1 MRTARQLADEVW
13 EAQQE
18 SWEFDDPTSSI
29 LAAERLNPDDE
40 RVVRRIT
47 AANGYTGDALDSMS
61 RRVSALVVGQVGAM
75 ADAFPAM
82 AGD

>member
-29 LAAERLNPDDE
+29 LAAEKLNPEDE
-40 RVVRRIT
+40 RAVRRIT
-47 AANGYTGDALDSMS
+47 AANGYKGDALDSMS
-61 RRVSALVVGQVGAM
+61 RRVSAIVVGQVGAL
-75 ADAFPAM
+75 ADTIPAM

>member
-18 SWEFDDPTSSI
+18 AWEFNDPVSSI
-29 LAAERLNPDDE
+29 LAADRLNPDDE
-40 RVVRRIT
+40 GAVRRIA
-47 AANGYTGDALDSMS
+47 AANGYTGKALDSMS
-61 RRVSALVVGQVGAM
+61 RRVSALVVGRVGAL
-75 ADAFPAM
+75 ADATPAM

>member
-1 MRTARQLADEVW
+1 MRTARQMADEVW

-18 SWEFDDPTSSI
+18 AWEFNDPKSSI

-40 RVVRRIT
+40 RAVRRIT

-75 ADAFPAM
+75 AESFPSM

>member
-18 SWEFDDPTSSI
+18 AWEFNDPTSLI
-29 LAAERLNPDDE
+29 LAAEKLNADDE
-40 RVVRRIT
+40 RAVRRIT

-61 RRVSALVVGQVGAM
+61 RRVSALVVGHVGAM
-75 ADAFPAM
+75 ADTFPSTA
-82 AGD
+82 AG